1 MNNEPRFFEYV
12 ELFAQEVIDCS
23 SQYGTDGRTAYVA
36 ENIAGP
42 PNIYPVHGDAT
53 SSFAFRNYGTRWPS
67 ITSSMSSISGDG
79 EGYSSTDYIDCFF
92 DRALIVTSIQIF
104 ETYFPGAVVAIRA
117 CYRDQPADKP
127 VNARGL
133 YWVTLWQASSESPHN
148 AVTGD
153 NSILPASST
162 QPMREIEARI
172 FEPPFSHIPLVP
184 TDLIRVEFDTRRT
197 AYFTQVDAIRAKG
210 YAPVSPDAAQRL
222 REMNAGVAQS
232 KSRTNCYRALLADE
246 TEDSFS
252 SPSGGDFSQLSISP
266 AKCLPPNVP
275 VNPDDVDDT
284 PDSPATILPGPEQV
298 DNALLAARS
307 SLLCPLSMAV
317 YDPPQLSSITLLT
330 QSTLMTYRSSHFY
343 RNSPLMC
350 LPDDVLLRI
359 FSLLD
364 LRHLCR
370 VSSVCRLF
378 YHLANYTIAH
388 LTAINLQ
395 PFWPSL
401 NDNHLLHLAKRL
413 SSTPTTLNQSPSL
426 GIGASAGRRIYLR
439 EMLREQTDAASVPS
453 VRYHSWNARH
463 HGVAEQAS
471 VLSGLLSPSSSSV
484 SKRVRGLSA
493 TFSQPTTAAEAE
505 SLAASNPTEI
515 KHETDA
521 WDDGETQVDVTE
533 QKPGEA
539 SAQRLRRL
547 DMSWCGN
554 YRCVSPPFFCHFLS
568 EACQQLTSLRLA
580 ACRMVTDDSLL
591 HIINTCGLL
600 QELDLSSCRSVT
612 SAGFV
617 PLGRLIHLRWLSLY
631 RTQVD
636 EQALTNLANL
646 CQYLRHL
653 SLGSCGSIVNVDPVI
668 AQIAANNPLLESLD
682 LWRCRSLTAEG
693 LMRLADSSPSLQH
706 LDLGWCSGV
715 ESQPS
720 NCFAYLVSRCPNL
733 RTMNLTSIRSICET
747 DLQAFGE
754 GLDDS
759 LESLELVGNGLITQ
773 TAVETL
779 LSQCKNLQFLDLS
792 NCPGISLRAFLC
804 LCANHPTCKIVSN
817 YHAFVS
823 AARGAFPAAAAAAAT
838 TTISPAELPPA
849 RNLQSLPAPPL
860 RPVVIEPDESS

>member
-1 MNNEPRFFEYV
+1 MNNEPKFFEYV
-12 ELFAQEVIDCS
+12 ELFAQEVVDCS

-42 PNIYPVHGDAT
+42 PNTYPIHSDST

-67 ITSSMSSISGDG
+67 IFSSVSSMSGDP
-79 EGYSSTDYIDCFF
+79 EGYPSTDYVDCFF

-117 CYRDQPADKP
+117 CYRDQPSDKP

-133 YWVTLWQASSESPHN
+133 YWVTLWQASSENLPN

-153 NSILPASST
+153 NRILLAST
-162 QPMREIEARI
+162 PQPMLEIEARI

-210 YAPVSPDAAQRL
+210 YAPLSPDAAQRL
-222 REMNAGVAQS
+222 REMNTEATQS
-232 KSRTNCYRALLADE
+232 KSRTNRYRVLLADE
-246 TEDSFS
+246 AEDSFS
-252 SPSGGDFSQLSISP
+252 SPSGGDFTHLSISP
-266 AKCLPPNVP
+266 ARCLPPTMS
-275 VNPDDVDDT
+275 VNLDDVDDT
-284 PDSPATILPGPEQV
+284 PDWPPAILPGPEQA
-298 DNALLAARS
+298 DNALIAARS
-307 SLLCPLSMAV
+307 SLLCPLSMTL
-317 YDPPQLSSITLLT
+317 YDPPQLSSITFLT
-330 QSTLMTYRSSHFY
+330 QSTLVTYRSSHFY

-359 FSLLD
+359 FSFLD

-378 YHLANYTIAH
+378 QHLANYTIAH

-413 SSTPTTLNQSPSL
+413 SCKPTIFTQSSAL
-426 GIGASAGRRIYLR
+426 GTAASPGCRIYMR
-439 EMLREQTDAASVPS
+439 EMLREHTDAASAPS

-463 HGVAEQAS
+463 QGVAEEAS

-493 TFSQPTTAAEAE
+493 TFTQSVATMTEAELTGVSNSAEAK
-505 SLAASNPTEI
+505 LKTE
-515 KHETDA
+515 A
-521 WDDGETQVDVTE
+521 WADGQEAQLDVTE
-533 QKPGEA
+533 QNPEEA
-539 SAQRLRRL
+539 STQRLRRL

-554 YRCVSPPFFCHFLS
+554 YRCISPPFFCHFLS
-568 EACQQLTSLRLA
+568 EACQHLTSLRLA

-617 PLGRLIHLRWLSLY
+617 PLGRLINLRWLSLY

-636 EQALTNLANL
+636 EQALSNLANL

-653 SLGSCGSIVNVDPVI
+653 NLGSCGSITNVDSVI
-668 AQIAANNPLLESLD
+668 VQIAANNPLLASLD
-682 LWRCRSLTAEG
+682 LWRSRSLTAEG

-720 NCFAYLVSRCPNL
+720 NCFAYLVSRCPNI
-733 RTMNLTSIRSICET
+733 RTMNLTSIRSICEA

-754 GLDDS
+754 GLDAS

-773 TAVETL
+773 AAVETL
-779 LSQCKNLQFLDLS
+779 LSQCKNLRFLDLS

-804 LCANHPTCKIVSN
+804 LCANHPTCQIVSN
-817 YHAFVS
+817 YHAFMS
-823 AARGAFPAAAAAAAT
+823 AARGTFSAT
-838 TTISPAELPPA
+838 ATATMTNTTELLPA
-849 RNLQSLPAPPL
+849 RTLQPLPAPPS
-860 RPVVIEPDESS
+860 VTEPDELS